1 MNKSLNQIKKEL
13 YLLCKKYK
21 DEGDEEIGNFLFEVY
36 LYLCNYRNLL
46 LHLEEQID
54 KERPDD

>member
-1 MNKSLNQIKKEL
+1 MNKSLNQVKKEL

-21 DEGDEEIGNFLFEVY
+21 DEDDEEIGNFLFEVY